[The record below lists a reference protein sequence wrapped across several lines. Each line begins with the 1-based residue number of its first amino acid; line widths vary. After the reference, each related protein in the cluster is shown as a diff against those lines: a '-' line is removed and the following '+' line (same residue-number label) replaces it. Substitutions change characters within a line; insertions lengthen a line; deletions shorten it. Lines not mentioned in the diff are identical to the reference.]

1 MKAEDYAK
9 QFQVGGYELLATNG
23 PKTWFNL
30 AAKDMR
36 HAVQIWDKAS
46 AVDQTVVTA
55 QITIAV
61 RGFMGEIK
69 SWEFT
74 LPNNSFGK
82 AMEQINK
89 IDRMFQMHL
98 GEDGNINDWNF

>member
-9 QFQVGGYELLATNG
+9 QFQAGGYQLIATNG

-30 AAKDMR
+30 ASKDMR

-55 QITIAV
+55 QITMAV
-61 RGFMGEIK
+61 RGFMGDIK

-82 AMEQINK
+82 ALEQITK
-89 IDRMFQMHL
+89 LDQIVSLQLEQD
-98 GEDGNINDWNF
+98 ENINDWPF